1 MRCAQCGFENE
12 GDARFCGNC
21 GTTISITTAIPPA
34 PAVPPGLNLI
44 YCPRCRAG
52 NEANSRYCS
61 SCGMSFTVTTENQPR
76 SGMNTSMTVKQT
88 SAGWW
93 LLPLFM
99 TWVGGL
105 IAYLVVRDSDQS
117 KAKRLL
123 WFGLGMTAFWLIL
136 YILLALVLNFL
147 EF

>member
-1 MRCAQCGFENE
+1 MRCAQCGFENDN
-12 GDARFCGNC
+12 DARFCGNC
-21 GTTISITTAIPPA
+21 GAIITVTTAIPPA
-34 PAVPPGLNLI
+34 PPAPPRLNLV

-52 NEANSRYCS
+52 NEANSGYCS
-61 SCGMSFTVTTENQPR
+61 SCGMSLTVTTANQPG
-76 SGMNTSMTVKQT
+76 SANTSMTVKQT
-88 SAGWW
+88 SAAWW

-123 WFGLGMTAFWLIL
+123 WFGLGMTAFWIIL
-136 YILLALVLNFL
+136 SVVLTVIPNIM